1 MRTCVLYH
9 ETVIFLSMCVLR
21 PSNSTQN
28 WENVNPPLQNPAYA
42 TKENPMLP
50 VAVWRKNW
58 DGEKYLFLFHK
69 MPCNT
74 QQIEKQ
80 NDNE

>member
-1 MRTCVLYH
+1 
-9 ETVIFLSMCVLR
+9 
-21 PSNSTQN
+21 
-28 WENVNPPLQNPAYA
+28 VNPPLQNPAYA